1 MEYSREAMHI
11 RRRPSRR
18 HSVLVMLASAG
29 VAAGI
34 LPLLASAGPG
44 TRAPDLRA
52 DPVEGV
58 EGPQVYADTGIYGA
72 GRLLVRFDG
81 FVTNVGDGPLEVS
94 GNPQTGSVRQR
105 AWSSSQ
111 GPGDAPS
118 VEVGTPEVLYEE
130 ADGHDHFHLRNAMR
144 YSLWNLQR
152 TAQVAP
158 GQKAGFCLYDIEDA
172 PSPAPPQD
180 PQVYSEA
187 VTHFCE
193 QGDPR
198 STSLRMGT
206 SSGWRDVY
214 GKYLAY
220 QWVDVSS
227 TAPGTYLVGSEA
239 DPENRIWEGGGAA
252 EVNPPAFASQP
263 VTVPGWTAL
272 PVTASQSA
280 SPQTVTLAAQK
291 FGTQADGNLRYR
303 ILSTPAGGSLNVPV
317 GGSFNPASQ
326 SLVYTPTPGY
336 GASDAFTFA
345 AYSASSPFPTSPPV
359 STVTI
364 VGATPSV
371 AISGMPLQV
380 VAGSSVQLRATV
392 ANLPGG
398 VTWSATAGTI
408 SSTGLYLAPKTPPTG
423 GVVTVTATSTANP
436 GVAGTAATG
445 IRPSPDGAAAPGI
458 AGRAVAGGKALSR
471 IRTGHV
477 GRKVILAKVQVGGRR
492 GTLKFTA
499 TAGPR
504 VVGRCAIGRVGAR
517 RTVTC
522 KITMKRP
529 YPLKKVRFTAR
540 FTSVTGAVAVRR
552 AWVVR

>member
-1 MEYSREAMHI
+1 MPI
-11 RRRPSRR
+11 RRSPRR
-18 HSVLVMLASAG
+18 RSVLAMLAAAG
-29 VAAGI
+29 VAAAA

-52 DPVEGV
+52 DPVEGI
-58 EGPQVYADTGIYGA
+58 EGPQVYADTGVYGA
-72 GRLLVRFDG
+72 GRLLVRFEG
-81 FVTNVGDGPLEVS
+81 YVTNVGDGPLEVS
-94 GNPQTGSVRQR
+94 GNPQNGSVRQR

-118 VEVGTPEVLYEE
+118 VEVGNPEVLFEE
-130 ADGHDHFHLRNAMR
+130 ADGHDHFHLKNAMR

-158 GQKAGFCLYDIEDA
+158 GQKAGFCLYDLQDA

-180 PQVYSEA
+180 PQVYTGD

-193 QGDPR
+193 QGNPA

-214 GKYLAY
+214 DKALAY
-220 QWVDVSS
+220 QWVDVSN

-239 DPENRIWEGGGAA
+239 DPENRIWEGGGGA

-263 VTVPGWTAL
+263 VTVPGWTAQ
-272 PVTASQSA
+272 PVTVAQSA
-280 SPQTVTLAAQK
+280 APQAIALSAQK
-291 FGTQADGNLRYR
+291 FGSQANGNLRYR
-303 ILSTPAGGSLNVPV
+303 IISAPAGGTLSVPV

-326 SLVYTPTPGY
+326 QLVYTPAPGY
-336 GASDAFTFA
+336 LASDAFTFA
-345 AYSASSPFPTSPPV
+345 AFSASSPFPGSPPV
-359 STVTI
+359 STATI

-371 AISGMPLQV
+371 AISGMPLRL

-398 VTWSATAGTI
+398 VTWTATAGTV
-408 SSTGLYLAPKTPPTG
+408 STTGLYRAPKTPPKG
-423 GVVTVTATSTANP
+423 GVVTVTAASTANP
-436 GVAGTAATG
+436 AVAGTASTG
-445 IRPSPDGAAAPGI
+445 IRPNPDGAAAPGI
-458 AGRAVAGGKALSR
+458 AGRVVAGRKALSR
-471 IRTGHV
+471 LRTGHV

-492 GTLKFTA
+492 GTLRFTA
-499 TAGPR
+499 TVKR
-504 VVGRCAIGRVGAR
+504 TVVGRCAIGTVGAR

-522 KITMKRP
+522 KVRMKRP
-529 YPLKKVRFTAR
+529 YPLKRVRFTAR
-540 FTSVTGAVAVRR
+540 FKAVNGKVAVRR